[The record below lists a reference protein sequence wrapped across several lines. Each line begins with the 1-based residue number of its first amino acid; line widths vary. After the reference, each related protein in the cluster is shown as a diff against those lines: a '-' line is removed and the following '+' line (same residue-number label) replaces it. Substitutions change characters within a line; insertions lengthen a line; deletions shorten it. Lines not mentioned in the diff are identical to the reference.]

1 MRIQFCGGPRTVT
14 GSQHLVRRQVKTMDH
29 FSGHADQN
37 ELPKYVGFNPPERLE
52 HVFLVHEKFCPATTF
67 EV

>member
-1 MRIQFCGGPRTVT
+1 MRIQFCGGTRTVT
-14 GSQHLVRRQVKTMDH
+14 GSHHQVKTMNH

-37 ELPKYVGFNPPERLE
+37 ELLEYVGFNPPERLE
-52 HVFLVHEKFCPATTF
+52 PVFLVHETFCPATTF